1 LADLHIEEFY
11 KDVARILV
19 QMYHSF
25 PRKSQVFVED
35 ISGSDMPDEYG
46 IHSPRHQS
54 CFGAMLWLSEEGFI
68 RYLDTIR
75 QEAIEQAILTQKTF
89 IRLTTLANIEPTS
102 SDPNPSEDSP
112 AYLPGTPCTNIA
124 LIRQALH
131 NATSTQLATLMEH
144 ILFTHH

>member
-1 LADLHIEEFY
+1 MADLHIEEFY

-35 ISGSDMPDEYG
+35 ISGPDVPDEYG
-46 IHSPRHQS
+46 VHSPRHQS

-75 QEAIEQAILTQKTF
+75 QEAIDQAILTQETF
-89 IRLTTLANIEPTS
+89 IRLTTLANIEPS
-102 SDPNPSEDSP
+102 GKDQPPAGDSP
-112 AYLPGTPCTNIA
+112 TYLLGEPCTNIE
-124 LIRQALH
+124 LIRRALR

-144 ILFTHH
+144 ILFAHH

>member
-1 LADLHIEEFY
+1 MADLHIEEFY

-35 ISGSDMPDEYG
+35 ICGPDVPDEYG
-46 IHSPRHQS
+46 VHSPRHQS

-75 QEAIEQAILTQKTF
+75 QDAIDQAVLTQETF
-89 IRLTTLANIEPTS
+89 IRLTTLASTEIALEGDSVSVNPAVLSTNIE
-102 SDPNPSEDSP
+102 
-112 AYLPGTPCTNIA
+112 
-124 LIRQALH
+124 LIRRTLRKG
-131 NATSTQLATLMEH
+131 TSTQLATLMEH
-144 ILFTHH
+144 ILFAHQ